1 MNRLDEF
8 NGIIR
13 EIENRLT
20 GEIDVAAL
28 ARIANLSTYEFRRI
42 FAYLTGTPIGEYVR
56 KRRLT
61 LAAEELLS
69 GQNSVT
75 EIALKYGYDA
85 PSSFSRAFKEFHG
98 VTPQAVLSGES
109 KINVFTK
116 FGFELKATGGG
127 QLSCEI
133 KKEDGFYIVG
143 KKAVSAFSD
152 TECCEDAW
160 NSFYAS
166 PDLDGVLKMA
176 NGRIYAAYLNGENSV
191 DCYIGARTA
200 TEIAAAAEDK
210 NGFARLYV
218 PPCLWARFTLRGVA
232 DETVNRFYQDTLFH
246 WLSSSNYERDNA
258 FPNVEVYPEDMEEDG
273 FLWEAWIPVKR
284 KGEV

>member
-13 EIENRLT
+13 EIENNLT

-69 GQNSVT
+69 GRYSVT

-98 VTPQAVLSGES
+98 VTPQAVLNGEG

-116 FGFELKATGGG
+116 LGFQLKATGGG
-127 QLSCEI
+127 ELSCEI

-143 KKAVSAFSD
+143 EKAVSAFSD

-160 NSFYAS
+160 AAFYAS
-166 PDLDGVLKMA
+166 PALDGVLKKA

-200 TEIAAAAEDK
+200 STETADGVAC
-210 NGFARLYV
+210 LYV
-218 PPCLWARFTLRGVA
+218 PTCLWARFTLYGAA

-246 WLSSSNYERDNA
+246 WLASSNYERDNA
-258 FPNVEVYPEDMEEDG
+258 FPNVEAYPEDMEKDG
-273 FLWEAWIPVKR
+273 FAWEAWIPVKR